1 MDINR
6 SAIVSHFASNADRYA
21 RVRDVPPRD
30 NFMMK
35 VFQPLAEERLKVLDL
50 GCGTGHRLEGLSIY
64 YPRFDLYGVDI
75 TPEMINIAVARRP
88 KTIHFMVGDCLHT
101 SFNDAA
107 FEVVIMSEVLHHLI
121 TNRRKESC
129 ALREAALKELVRLV
143 DPDGFIVLEEVC
155 VNSRWRAAAIFRFSY
170 MFSRLNISIPALN
183 IHQGIIVNF
192 FTPDELKHTLARL
205 GLAIVEKD
213 VRVHK
218 TRYHW
223 ISNFL
228 SYPQWATYVLKR
240 AR

>member
-1 MDINR
+1 
-6 SAIVSHFASNADRYA
+6 
-21 RVRDVPPRD
+21 
-30 NFMMK
+30 MK

-50 GCGTGHRLEGLSIY
+50 GCGTGHRLEGLSIC

-88 KTIHFMVGDCLHT
+88 KTIHFIVGNCLHT

-107 FEVVIMSEVLHHLI
+107 FEAVIMSEVLHHI
-121 TNRRKESC
+121 IANRRKESC
-129 ALREAALKELVRLV
+129 ALREAALKEVVRLV
-143 DPDGFIVLEEVC
+143 DADGFIVLHEVC
-155 VNSRWRAAAIFRFSY
+155 VKSKWRAAAIFRLSY

-183 IHQGIIVNF
+183 IHQDVVVNF
-192 FTPDELKHTLARL
+192 FTTDELEHTLARL

-218 TRYHW
+218 SLSQW

-228 SYPQWATYVLKR
+228 SYPQWTTYVLKR
-240 AR
+240 TR